1 MTKEKEI
8 VIISGFMGFAI
19 GVCVMMMVNVDKEVK
34 QMEKLTEVRDETKF
48 IIQENI
54 STCGDLIEWIN
65 VDIENKWMDSTSLQ
79 TYVNN
84 LEQMS
89 EDNQDLFILLDSQ
102 TEYDY

>member
-1 MTKEKEI
+1 MKIENETT
-8 VIISGFMGFAI
+8 IISGFIGFTI

-34 QMEKLTEVRDETKF
+34 QMEKLDEVKF

-54 STCGDLIEWIN
+54 NTCGDLIEWIN

>member
-1 MTKEKEI
+1 MKIENETT
-8 VIISGFMGFAI
+8 IISGFIGFTI

-54 STCGDLIEWIN
+54 SICGDLIEWIN

-84 LEQMS
+84 LAQMS

>member
-1 MTKEKEI
+1 MKIENETTI
-8 VIISGFMGFAI
+8 LSGFVGFAI

-84 LEQMS
+84 LEQMC
-89 EDNQDLFILLDSQ
+89 EDNQNLFILLDSQ